1 MITLEE
7 LQRLSKDRLE
17 DAKALYH
24 AGRYDGAF
32 YICGYSI
39 ELGLKKKICETLK
52 WDGYPDTKKEFEY
65 LKSFKIHDLDML
77 LHLSGVENQIKG
89 EVFTEWSIVVSW
101 DPEMRYSSSKQTEQS
116 AKLLL
121 ESAET
126 LLKKL

>member
-7 LQRLSKDRLE
+7 LLNISGDRLE
-17 DAKALYH
+17 DAKALH
-24 AGRYDGAF
+24 KAGRYDGAF
-32 YICGYSI
+32 YICGYAV
-39 ELGLKKKICETLK
+39 ELRLKKKICETLG
-52 WDGYPDTKKEFEY
+52 WEGYPSSEKEFNK

-77 LHLSGVENQIKG
+77 LHLSGAENQIKS
-89 EVFTEWSIVVSW
+89 EMFIEWSIVVSW
-101 DPEMRYSSSKQTEQS
+101 DPEMRYSSQKQTEQN

>member
-1 MITLEE
+1 VITLEE

>member
-1 MITLEE
+1 VITLED
-7 LQRLSKDRLE
+7 LQRLSRDRLE
-17 DAKALYH
+17 DAKALYV

-52 WDGYPDTKKEFEY
+52 WEGYPDGKKEFEH
-65 LKSFKIHDLDML
+65 LKSFKTHDLDML

>member
-1 MITLEE
+1 MITLED
-7 LQRLSKDRLE
+7 LQRLSRDRLE
-17 DAKALYH
+17 DAKALYV

-52 WDGYPDTKKEFEY
+52 WEGYPDTKKEFEH